1 MEQLAKNF
9 VVNDLTE
16 RKKGIGGSDAGA
28 AIGVNPWKTPYS
40 LYLEKTGEE
49 IPEDISEKPAVKRGV
64 RLEPEVI
71 KWVKEDLDITI
82 RKDNKTHI
90 SNEHPFLFCHNDGTV
105 VGSHRVA
112 EVKCPSSHMRHFW
125 GEPGSDSVPQYYL
138 AQGVHALA
146 VQPEMDGVDF
156 FAYFDPPHEILHY
169 RLERKQS
176 LIDAY
181 LAKVTRFWDHV
192 LNKIPPPPQNEN
204 DLIHK
209 YFGHNGKYI
218 RATTQIE
225 IQIRD
230 LIKIKAEKKKLD
242 EAEKDIK
249 FHIKNF
255 INKNDGI
262 HLSNGDKVTL
272 SRVDL
277 KKFDENS
284 FEKANKELYEA
295 HCTEFDPKKFKQNHP
310 DLYEDFVYS
319 KPSTRLILPK

>member
-1 MEQLAKNF
+1 MEELANNF
-9 VVNDLTE
+9 AVNNLE
-16 RKKGIGGSDAGA
+16 QRKKGIGGSDAGA

-49 IPEDISEKPAVKRGV
+49 VPEDISNKPAVKRGV

-90 SNEHPFLFCHNDGTV
+90 SEEHPFLFCHNDGTV

-112 EVKCPSSHMRHFW
+112 EIKCPSLHMRHFW

-146 VQPEMDGVDF
+146 VQPEMEGVDF
-156 FAYFDPPHEILHY
+156 FAYFDPEILHY

-181 LAKVTRFWDHV
+181 LAKVERFWGHV
-192 LNKIPPPPQNEN
+192 KDKIPPPPQDEN
-204 DLIHK
+204 DLIHQ

-218 RATTQIE
+218 KASPEVE
-225 IQIRD
+225 INVKE
-230 LIKIKAEKKKLD
+230 LIKIKAEKKRLD
-242 EAEKDIK
+242 EKEKDVK

-262 HLSNGDKVTL
+262 HLSDGNKVTL

-277 KKFDENS
+277 KKFDENG
-284 FEKANKELYEA
+284 FAKANKELYEA
-295 HCTEFDPKKFKQNHP
+295 HCTEFDTKSFKQNHP